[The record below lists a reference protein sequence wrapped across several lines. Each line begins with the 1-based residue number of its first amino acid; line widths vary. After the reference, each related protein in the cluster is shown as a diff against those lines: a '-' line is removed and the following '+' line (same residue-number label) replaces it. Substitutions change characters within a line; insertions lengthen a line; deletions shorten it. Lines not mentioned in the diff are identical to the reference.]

1 MVHLRRFAATADN
14 RRVACQ
20 SVSAKRAKVGRR
32 EAGDRPPW
40 HRQRVWQVVFLP
52 QSAGEKKLPCREQ
65 VKCHARF
72 QLKCQQF
79 ERCCGRAREAG
90 HEVGSARSAGM

>member
-1 MVHLRRFAATADN
+1 MVQLPLRE
-14 RRVACQ
+14 RRLEGGRPA
-20 SVSAKRAKVGRR
+20 VGLPGTGRGFWR
-32 EAGDRPPW
+32 D
-40 HRQRVWQVVFLP
+40 VLLP

-79 ERCCGRAREAG
+79 ERFCGRARE
-90 HEVGSARSAGM
+90 SPARGGKRAVSW

>member
-14 RRVACQ
+14 RRVLANHIREA
-20 SVSAKRAKVGRR
+20 SEVGRR

-79 ERCCGRAREAG
+79 ERFCGRAREAG